1 MMGTA
6 NLITDSQAAAI
17 LQLTPRQVAKLAR
30 RGELPTVR
38 LPGNEIRFDPDDIRL
53 WIERHKVPPG
63 EHGIAV
69 EAQHFTQARLTMTP
83 LDLAKLFHETYERLA
98 PEFGRQTRSET
109 REFNPESPNG
119 RLMVAIC
126 GEILQR
132 LNHAESVNIGTPP
145 RDPLADYVDDALIR
159 ALRDRGY
166 EVLDPHE

>member
-53 WIERHKVPPG
+53 WIERHKVPPK

-98 PEFGRQTRSET
+98 PEYGRQ
-109 REFNPESPNG
+109 NG
-119 RLMVAIC
+119 RLMDAIC